1 MLVLQRVLTA
11 VVSISGALRAMM
23 DTSLTQDANQLR
35 VLVILQLLAAA
46 VLAAGAL
53 WLLRR
58 RRTQY
63 LLDFYTF
70 SPPAR

>member
-1 MLVLQRVLTA
+1 MWHCSRICLA
-11 VVSISGALRAMM
+11 
-23 DTSLTQDANQLR
+23 QDANQLR
-35 VLVILQLLAAA
+35 VLVGLQLLAAA